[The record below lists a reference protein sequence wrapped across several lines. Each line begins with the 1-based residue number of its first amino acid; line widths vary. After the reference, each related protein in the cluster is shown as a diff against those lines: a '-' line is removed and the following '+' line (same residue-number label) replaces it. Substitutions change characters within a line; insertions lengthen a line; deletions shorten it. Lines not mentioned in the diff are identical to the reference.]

1 MGTYLGPEQQLLFL
15 GGLFVGIVF
24 FIIVYLVFKRTIK
37 DSGLATIVLGAIGIF
52 FCLPFGFTGMAYSFG
67 AAGIIAAGVITF
79 FVGLTS
85 TKQVNR
91 K

>member
-15 GGLFVGIVF
+15 AGLFGGIVF
-24 FIIVYLVFKRTIK
+24 FVIVFLIFRRSIK
-37 DSGLATIVLGAIGIF
+37 DSGLTTIVLGAIGIF

-79 FVGLTS
+79 IIGLTN
-85 TKQVNR
+85 TKQINR